1 MDKNVRGTLE
11 ERLAKVSS
19 DLWHVML
26 QIKQELCPADLMAKN
41 ATEILS
47 SCSYIIDQCCEMINP
62 SEP

>member
-1 MDKNVRGTLE
+1 MTTDVRKRLE

-19 DLWHVML
+19 DLWHAML
-26 QIKQELCPADLMAKN
+26 DIKKELTPGDLMAKN
-41 ATEILS
+41 AVGILS

>member
-1 MDKNVRGTLE
+1 MTSDVRKRLE
-11 ERLAKVSS
+11 ESLAKVSS

-26 QIKQELCPADLMAKN
+26 EIKQELTPADLMANN
-41 ATEILS
+41 ACEILC